1 MGTLFLI
8 DSYRISRYFFGRRSF
23 MAQSMGFRNA
33 SLPRAQ
39 TGALESGLLRVWGK
53 IKLGILRT
61 VFWAYERGTWQYD
74 LFVLAILAF
83 IFLSPRGWFNDRP
96 TLELTDLRHQQG
108 FVEMGNDKRGWR
120 YLVDARLVESL
131 EATKPEDA
139 IQIILSRQLHKP
151 FTVLSIVPITDKNK
165 VVLGYTVLVNRQ
177 FRKGSDE

>member
-1 MGTLFLI
+1 
-8 DSYRISRYFFGRRSF
+8 
-23 MAQSMGFRNA
+23 MAQSTG
-33 SLPRAQ
+33 LPNHTLPQSQ
-39 TGALESGLLRVWGK
+39 TGALEGGVSRLGRK
-53 IKLGILRT
+53 IKLGILHT
-61 VFWAYERGTWQYD
+61 VLWAYERGTWQYD
-74 LFVLAILAF
+74 LFVIAILAF
-83 IFLSPRGWFNDRP
+83 IFFSPRAWFNDRP

-139 IQIILSRQLHKP
+139 IQIILSRQLHQP

>member
-1 MGTLFLI
+1 
-8 DSYRISRYFFGRRSF
+8 
-23 MAQSMGFRNA
+23 MAQSTGFRNA

-39 TGALESGLLRVWGK
+39 TGALESGLWRVWEK

-61 VFWAYERGTWQYD
+61 IFWAYERGTWQYD

-108 FVEMGNDKRGWR
+108 VVEMGNDKQGWR
-120 YLVDARLVESL
+120 YLVDARLVESF
-131 EATKPEDA
+131 EASKPEDA
-139 IQIILSRQLHKP
+139 IQIILSRQLHQP

-165 VVLGYTVLVNRQ
+165 VVLGYTVLVKRQ
-177 FRKGSDE
+177 LRKGSDEGRKSSDE